1 MNPFIALAGTF
12 VILSIIFSSFAILAC
27 IAFYVFYSLM
37 LYKLAKKDFIDH
49 AWLAWIPYA
58 SQYLIGQI
66 AGPMNLFGKIRTEKT
81 GIVLL
86 LSPLALWAATLV
98 LSLFATIPFPLL
110 AIPFAIITLLLS
122 WVGPIALLI
131 LELCILYRIYSPYLP
146 RNTVLVYT
154 LVSII
159 GVTVPFFIFSIL
171 KKEPISEPYDFTFQG
186 A

>member
-1 MNPFIALAGTF
+1 MDSLAALAGVVV
-12 VILSIIFSSFAILAC
+12 VISAIFILLAVLVG

-37 LYKLAKKDFIDH
+37 LYRLAKKEFIDH

-58 SQYLIGQI
+58 SQYLLGQI
-66 AGPMNLFGKIRTEKT
+66 AGPMNLFGKIRIEKT
-81 GIVLL
+81 GLVLL
-86 LSPLALWAATLV
+86 LAPLAVWAACLILGV
-98 LSLFATIPFPLL
+98 FALIPFLGIL
-110 AIPFAIITLLLS
+110 FGFISSIVGF
-122 WVGPIALLI
+122 VGPIAILV
-131 LELCILYRIYSPYLP
+131 LELCVLYRIYSPYLP
-146 RNTVLVYT
+146 KNTVLVYT

>member
-1 MNPFIALAGTF
+1 MNALAALAGTI
-12 VILSIIFSSFAILAC
+12 VILSTVFILFAILIG
-27 IAFYVFYSLM
+27 IAFYVFSSLM
-37 LYKLAKKDFIDH
+37 FYRLAQKRGVEH

-58 SQYLIGQI
+58 NLYLHGQI
-66 AGPMNLFGKIRTEKT
+66 AGPMNLFGKIRIEKT
-81 GIVLL
+81 GLVLL
-86 LSPLALWAATLV
+86 LAPLAVWASCLILGVLAMIPFLGILFGIVGALLGFVGPLALLV
-98 LSLFATIPFPLL
+98 LN
-110 AIPFAIITLLLS
+110 
-122 WVGPIALLI
+122 
-131 LELCILYRIYSPYLP
+131 LCILYRIYSPYLP

>member
-1 MNPFIALAGTF
+1 MNSLAALAGVVV
-12 VILSIIFSSFAILAC
+12 VISAIFILLAVLVG

-37 LYKLAKKDFIDH
+37 LYRLAKKEFIDH

-58 SQYLIGQI
+58 SQYLLGQI
-66 AGPMNLFGKIRTEKT
+66 AGPMNLFGKIRIEKT
-81 GIVLL
+81 GLVLL
-86 LSPLALWAATLV
+86 LAPLAVWAATLV

-110 AIPFAIITLLLS
+110 AIPFAIITVLLS
-122 WVGPIALLI
+122 WVGPIAILV
-131 LELCILYRIYSPYLP
+131 LELCVLYRIYSPYLP
-146 RNTVLVYT
+146 KNTVLVYT

>member
-37 LYKLAKKDFIDH
+37 LYRLAKKEFIDH

-66 AGPMNLFGKIRTEKT
+66 AGPMSLFGKIRIEKT
-81 GIVLL
+81 GLVLL
-86 LSPLALWAATLV
+86 LAPLVFWAACLVLGVFASIPFLGILFGIVGVLLGFVGPLAFLV
-98 LSLFATIPFPLL
+98 LN
-110 AIPFAIITLLLS
+110 
-122 WVGPIALLI
+122 
-131 LELCILYRIYSPYLP
+131 LCVLYRIYSPYLP
-146 RNTVLVYT
+146 KKTVLIYT